1 MEGKLRIVELFAG
14 IGAQAMALEQLGIP
28 FESTVCEI
36 DRNAYASYC
45 AIHGDTPNLGDITK
59 VEHLPDCDLM
69 TYSFPC
75 QDLSVA
81 GKRRGMSEGSGTRSS
96 LLWEVSRL
104 LMDAIERER
113 EPEYLLMENV
123 DAILFK
129 ANISDFE
136 RWVSMLSDMGYTSS
150 YAVMNAKDY
159 GVPQSRS
166 RCFMVSR
173 RNGWR
178 FKFPKPCPDGR
189 VLKDVLEDDVPE
201 EYYLSD
207 EKVATYE
214 RHRKR
219 HLDKGDGFGWRP
231 SEPIGMAFTIGTKPD
246 RPNQNF
252 IIMSGHI
259 ETDYDHSSRVYDT
272 GGVSPTPCTKD
283 ESPKVETEGGEP
295 KNVRIRNLTPRECW
309 RLMGFP
315 DWAYDRA
322 KAVPMG
328 KTGLYKQAGNSIAVP
343 CLVAIFRG
351 MFIEGTWVRSPRI
364 EDYNKN

>member
-178 FKFPKPCPDGR
+178 FRFPKPCPDGR
-189 VLKDVLEDDVPE
+189 VLKDILEDDVPE

-214 RHRKR
+214 RHRRR

-231 SEPIGMAFTIGTKPD
+231 AEPIGIAFTIGTKPD

-252 IIMSGHI
+252 IIMSGQ
-259 ETDYDHSSRVYDT
+259 
-272 GGVSPTPCTKD
+272 
-283 ESPKVETEGGEP
+283 EP

-351 MFIEGTWVRSPRI
+351 MFIEETWVKSPRI
-364 EDYNKN
+364 EDYDKN

>member
-1 MEGKLRIVELFAG
+1 
-14 IGAQAMALEQLGIP
+14 
-28 FESTVCEI
+28 
-36 DRNAYASYC
+36 
-45 AIHGDTPNLGDITK
+45 
-59 VEHLPDCDLM
+59 
-69 TYSFPC
+69 
-75 QDLSVA
+75 
-81 GKRRGMSEGSGTRSS
+81 
-96 LLWEVSRL
+96 
-104 LMDAIERER
+104 
-113 EPEYLLMENV
+113 MENV
-123 DAILFK
+123 DAILYK
-129 ANISDFE
+129 ANLPDFE

-178 FKFPKPCPDGR
+178 FRFPKPCPDGR
-189 VLKDVLEDDVPE
+189 VLKDILEDDVPE
-201 EYYLSD
+201 EFYLSD

-219 HLDKGDGFGWRP
+219 HQDKGDGFGWRP
-231 SEPIGMAFTIGTKPD
+231 AEPVGMAFTIGTKPD

-252 IIMSGHI
+252 IIMSGQ
-259 ETDYDHSSRVYDT
+259 
-272 GGVSPTPCTKD
+272 
-283 ESPKVETEGGEP
+283 ES

-351 MFIEGTWVRSPRI
+351 MFIEGTWVKSPRI

>member
-36 DRNAYASYC
+36 DDNAYKAYC

-104 LMDAIERER
+104 LMDAIEIER

-123 DAILFK
+123 DAILYK
-129 ANISDFE
+129 ANLPDFE

-178 FKFPKPCPDGR
+178 FRFPRPCPDGR

-201 EYYLSD
+201 EFYLSD

-219 HLDKGDGFGWRP
+219 HQDKGDGFGWRP
-231 SEPIGMAFTIGTKPD
+231 AEPIGMAFTIGTKPD

-252 IIMSGHI
+252 IIISGH
-259 ETDYDHSSRVYDT
+259 
-272 GGVSPTPCTKD
+272 
-283 ESPKVETEGGEP
+283 
-295 KNVRIRNLTPRECW
+295 IRNLTPRECW

-328 KTGLYKQAGNSIAVP
+328 KTALYKQAGNSIAVP
-343 CLVAIFRG
+343 CLVAIFKG
-351 MFIEGTWVRSPRI
+351 MFIEGTWIRSPRL
-364 EDYNKN
+364 DWYDKN

>member
-1 MEGKLRIVELFAG
+1 MESKLRIVELFAG

-28 FESTVCEI
+28 YESTVCEI

-178 FKFPKPCPDGR
+178 FRFPKPCPDGR
-189 VLKDVLEDDVPE
+189 ILKDILEDDVPE

-214 RHRKR
+214 RHRRR

-231 SEPIGMAFTIGTKPD
+231 TEPIGMAFTIGTKPD

-252 IIMSGHI
+252 IIMSGQ
-259 ETDYDHSSRVYDT
+259 
-272 GGVSPTPCTKD
+272 
-283 ESPKVETEGGEP
+283 EP

-351 MFIEGTWVRSPRI
+351 MFIEETWVKSPRI
-364 EDYNKN
+364 EDYDKN